1 MSLEVNKYDFIIIG
15 AGSSGATIANRLSE
29 NLNISVL
36 LIEAG
41 KKEHLFA
48 QMPMSFGLFINKP
61 GVNWRY
67 SSEAE
72 AGTFNRNIPIPRG
85 KMTGGSSSI
94 NGMVYVRGQ
103 SLDYDTWAQHGNKG
117 WGWQEVSKI
126 FKKIENYKNSETGYR
141 GNNGLLGISEVKDEN
156 LLYDALI
163 RSAQSLGYPLNKD
176 YNGPNQEGIARI
188 QATISNGRRMS
199 TDYCYLRPALKR
211 PNLTLITRATTEKL
225 IIDNKVC
232 KGIIYKKNNKL
243 HKVYCNN
250 EVILS
255 AGAIASPQILE
266 LSGIGNEDILNK
278 YEIQVKHNLP
288 AVGENFQDHFMARLQ
303 WKLKLKKASYNYLGR
318 GINKYNEIAKYIL
331 RKKGLF
337 SMPAA
342 SIIAFLKTQNYLES
356 PDIQIQYI
364 PFSVGSLKKRI
375 FHDFP
380 GMAAACYQL
389 RPNSMGS
396 IHICSPDPYKHPS
409 IKFNFLSHDLDK
421 RVLIDAVKIMRNIV
435 EAKPMD
441 LIRDFEHSPGASV
454 STDDEIEQYIR
465 ETAETGFHPSGTCR
479 MGPGSN
485 SVVND
490 ELKIHGLNGIRVAD
504 ASIFPT
510 IPSGNT
516 NAACIMVGEK
526 VSELIKESI
535 NRGGMK

>member
-67 SSEAE
+67 SSEGE

-117 WGWQEVSKI
+117 WGWEEVSKI
-126 FKKIENYKNSETGYR
+126 FKKIENYKNSETGHR

-211 PNLTLITRATTEKL
+211 PNLTLITKATTEKL

-232 KGIIYKKNNKL
+232 KGIIYKKSNKL

-288 AVGENFQDHFMARLQ
+288 AVGEHFQDHFMARLQ

-535 NRGGMK
+535 NRGG

>member
-1 MSLEVNKYDFIIIG
+1 
-15 AGSSGATIANRLSE
+15 
-29 NLNISVL
+29 
-36 LIEAG
+36 
-41 KKEHLFA
+41 
-48 QMPMSFGLFINKP
+48 
-61 GVNWRY
+61 
-67 SSEAE
+67 
-72 AGTFNRNIPIPRG
+72 
-85 KMTGGSSSI
+85 
-94 NGMVYVRGQ
+94 
-103 SLDYDTWAQHGNKG
+103 
-117 WGWQEVSKI
+117 
-126 FKKIENYKNSETGYR
+126 
-141 GNNGLLGISEVKDEN
+141 
-156 LLYDALI
+156 
-163 RSAQSLGYPLNKD
+163 
-176 YNGPNQEGIARI
+176 
-188 QATISNGRRMS
+188 
-199 TDYCYLRPALKR
+199 
-211 PNLTLITRATTEKL
+211 
-225 IIDNKVC
+225 
-232 KGIIYKKNNKL
+232 
-243 HKVYCNN
+243 
-250 EVILS
+250 
-255 AGAIASPQILE
+255 
-266 LSGIGNEDILNK
+266 
-278 YEIQVKHNLP
+278 
-288 AVGENFQDHFMARLQ
+288 MARLQ

-535 NRGGMK
+535 NRGE

>member
-67 SSEAE
+67 SSEGE

-141 GNNGLLGISEVKDEN
+141 GNSGLLGISEVKDEN

-211 PNLTLITRATTEKL
+211 PNLTLITKATTEKL

-278 YEIQVKHNLP
+278 YEIQVKHDLP
-288 AVGENFQDHFMARLQ
+288 AVGEHFQDHFMARLQ
-303 WKLKLKKASYNYLGR
+303 WKLKLKKASYNHLGR
-318 GINKYNEIAKYIL
+318 GINKYSEIAKYIF

-342 SIIAFLKTQNYLES
+342 SIIAFLKTQNHIES

-454 STDDEIEQYIR
+454 SSDDEIEQYIR

-479 MGPGSN
+479 MGVGSN

-490 ELKIHGLNGIRVAD
+490 ELKVHGLKGIRVAD

-526 VSELIKESI
+526 ASDLIKESI
-535 NRGGMK
+535 NSGE

>member
-288 AVGENFQDHFMARLQ
+288 AVGEHFQDHFMARLQ

-535 NRGGMK
+535 NRGA

>member
-1 MSLEVNKYDFIIIG
+1 MSLEMNKYDFIIIG

-29 NLNISVL
+29 NLNISIL

-41 KKEHLFA
+41 KKEHFYA

-67 SSEAE
+67 SSEGE
-72 AGTFNRNIPIPRG
+72 AGTSNRNIPIPRG

-117 WGWQEVSKI
+117 WSWNEVSKI
-126 FKKIENYKNSETGYR
+126 FKKIENYDKSETEYR
-141 GNNGLLGISEVKDEN
+141 GNSGLLGITEVKDEN

-163 RSAQSLGYPLNKD
+163 ESAQSLGYPLNKD
-176 YNGPNQEGIARI
+176 YNGPNQEGISRI

-211 PNLTLITRATTEKL
+211 PNLTLITEATTEKL

-232 KGIIYKKNNKL
+232 TGIIYKKNNKL
-243 HKVYCNN
+243 HKVFCNN

-266 LSGIGNEDILNK
+266 LSGIGNKDILNK
-278 YEIQVKHNLP
+278 YEIKIKHNLP
-288 AVGENFQDHFMARLQ
+288 AVGEHFQDHFMARLQ
-303 WKLKLKKASYNYLGR
+303 WKLKLKKASYNHLGR
-318 GINKYNEIAKYIL
+318 GINKYNEIAKYII

-535 NRGGMK
+535 NRGE

>member
-67 SSEAE
+67 SSEGE

-126 FKKIENYKNSETGYR
+126 FKKIENYKNSETGHR

-211 PNLTLITRATTEKL
+211 PNLTLITKATTEKL

-232 KGIIYKKNNKL
+232 KGIIYKKSNKL

-288 AVGENFQDHFMARLQ
+288 AVGEHFQDHFMARLQ

-421 RVLIDAVKIMRNIV
+421 RVLINAVKIMRNIV

-535 NRGGMK
+535 NSGG

>member
-288 AVGENFQDHFMARLQ
+288 AVGEHFQDHFMARLQ

-421 RVLIDAVKIMRNIV
+421 RVLINAVKIMRNIV

>member
-288 AVGENFQDHFMARLQ
+288 AVGEHFQDHFMARLQ

-318 GINKYNEIAKYIL
+318 GINKYNEIAKYII

>member
-535 NRGGMK
+535 NRGA

>member
-1 MSLEVNKYDFIIIG
+1 MSLGSDKYDYIIIG
-15 AGSSGATIANRLSE
+15 AGSAGATIANRLSE
-29 NLNISVL
+29 NSNISVL
-36 LIEAG
+36 LVEAG
-41 KKEHLFA
+41 KKEHFYS
-48 QMPMSFGLFINKP
+48 QMPMSFGLFINKS

-67 SSEAE
+67 SSEGE
-72 AGTFNRNIPIPRG
+72 IGTANRNIPIPRG

-103 SLDYDTWAQHGNKG
+103 PLDYDTWAQHGNKG
-117 WGWQEVSKI
+117 WGWSEVSKI
-126 FKKIENYKNSETGYR
+126 FKKIENYENSKDEYR
-141 GNNGLLGISEVKDEN
+141 GNEGLLGISEVKDEN
-156 LLYDALI
+156 PLYDALI
-163 RSAQSLGYPLNKD
+163 KSAESLGYPLNKD

-188 QATISNGRRMS
+188 QATILNGRRMS
-199 TDYCYLRPALKR
+199 TDYCYLKPALKR
-211 PNLTLITRATTEKL
+211 ENLTLITEAMTEKL
-225 IIDNKVC
+225 IIENKIC
-232 KGIIYKKNNKL
+232 TGIIYKRKNKIHKALCNK
-243 HKVYCNN
+243 

-266 LSGIGNEDILNK
+266 LSGIGNKNLLNR
-278 YEIQVKHNLP
+278 YEIEVKQDLP
-288 AVGENFQDHFMARLQ
+288 AVGEHFQDHFMARLQ
-303 WKLKLKKASYNYLGR
+303 WKLKLKKASYNHLGR
-318 GINKYNEIAKYIL
+318 GVNKYSEIAKYIF

-342 SIIAFLKTQNYLES
+342 SVIAFLKTQQYIET

-396 IHICSPDPYKHPS
+396 IHICSPDPYNHPS
-409 IKFNFLSHDLDK
+409 IKFNFLSNDLDK

-454 STDDEIEQYIR
+454 SNDFEIEQYIR

-479 MGPGSN
+479 MGAGSN
-485 SVVND
+485 SVVD
-490 ELKIHGLNGIRVAD
+490 DKLKVHGLKGIRVAD

-526 VSELIKESI
+526 ASELIKESI
-535 NRGGMK
+535 N

>member
-288 AVGENFQDHFMARLQ
+288 AVGEHFQDHFMARLQ

>member
-211 PNLTLITRATTEKL
+211 PNLTLITKATTEKL

-288 AVGENFQDHFMARLQ
+288 AVGEHFQDHFMARLQ

-535 NRGGMK
+535 NRGE

>member
-288 AVGENFQDHFMARLQ
+288 AVGEHFQDHFMARLQ

-535 NRGGMK
+535 NRGE

>member
-48 QMPMSFGLFINKP
+48 QIPMSFGLFINKP

-288 AVGENFQDHFMARLQ
+288 AVGEHFQDHFMARLQ

-535 NRGGMK
+535 NRGA

>member
-535 NRGGMK
+535 NRGE

>member
-211 PNLTLITRATTEKL
+211 PNLTLITKATTEKL

-288 AVGENFQDHFMARLQ
+288 AVGEHFQDHFMARLQ